1 MEIVVS
7 RHSAIRFKERF
18 RLFYSE
24 PSMATEYNIKR
35 LMVKL
40 VNEGV
45 RITWWERCP
54 FYKNK
59 VESTYGPTV
68 AIQFKHGVFICT
80 PLPGNKLIVRTTVK
94 KFDPTKPLTADKR

>member
-1 MEIVVS
+1 MQIVVS
-7 RHSAIRFKERF
+7 RHSANRFKERF

-24 PSMATEYNIKR
+24 ASMSTEYNIR
-35 LMVKL
+35 QLMEKL
-40 VNEGV
+40 VMGGT

-68 AIQFKHGVFICT
+68 AIEFKHGVFICT
-80 PLPGNKLIVRTTVK
+80 PLAQHKMIVRTTVK
-94 KFDPTKPLTADKR
+94 RFDPTKQLTPNK

>member
-1 MEIVVS
+1 MVIVIS

-24 PSMATEYNIKR
+24 PSMATEFNIKR

-40 VNEGV
+40 VNEGT

-59 VESTYGPTV
+59 VESAYGPTI

-80 PLPGNKLIVRTTVK
+80 PIAYDKIIVRTTVK
-94 KFDPTKPLTADKR
+94 KFDPTKQLTGSKL